1 MLERLRLGDN
11 IPVAETLKLLS
22 TAPPLLVLKLLN
34 ADTGGNLDTL
44 IGNVSTEL
52 DFVQTVA
59 DLVSS
64 GDGLNPSLNAVADA
78 FRRRLLKGRFVSESN
93 TVKMNALVYTDTKGA
108 NDNDVAAKD
117 VKDHYSTK
125 KYDTTNRGK
134 AAKGICFLFQRGLCR
149 WIECRFEHRCS
160 LCKRL
165 GHGEVNCMKKA
176 ESSRDSFA
184 DQNRDGRLKRGK
196 SAERPPHPRFR
207 RDRR

>member
-78 FRRRLLKGRFVSESN
+78 FRRRLLKERFVSESN
-93 TVKMNALVYTDTKGA
+93 TVKMNALVYADTKGS
-108 NDNDVAAKD
+108 NDNDVSAKD

-125 KYDTTNRGK
+125 KYDTTKRGK
-134 AAKGICFLFQRGLCR
+134 AAKGICFLFQR
-149 WIECRFEHRCS
+149 
-160 LCKRL
+160 
-165 GHGEVNCMKKA
+165 
-176 ESSRDSFA
+176 
-184 DQNRDGRLKRGK
+184 
-196 SAERPPHPRFR
+196 
-207 RDRR
+207 